1 MPANHDT
8 LIYLLRRSETIY
20 RKLSQKRFEKF
31 QTNDQPTKAGDTFV
45 RHAVV
50 GPANRISRVLPRA
63 LIRERER
70 DRERERER
78 EKKKV
83 ARPFGP
89 RRGKYLQDGWRA
101 GAYCLLLDGQVR
113 VLTVLFGTRWT
124 DHTRAGDLRLRID
137 AAPLDRTGC
146 QPRLQPQV
154 PIKAEHTRLE
164 ITQ

>member
-31 QTNDQPTKAGDTFV
+31 RTNDRPTKAGDTFV

-70 DRERERER
+70 GREGRTREG
-78 EKKKV
+78 EKKKA

-101 GAYCLLLDGQVR
+101 GAYCLLLGGQVR

-137 AAPLDRTGC
+137 AAPLNRAGC
-146 QPRLQPQV
+146 QPRFQSQV
-154 PIKAEHTRLE
+154 PIKAEHTCHE
-164 ITQ
+164 IT

>member
-31 QTNDQPTKAGDTFV
+31 RTNDRPTKAGDTFV

-70 DRERERER
+70 GREGRTREG
-78 EKKKV
+78 EKKKGCE
-83 ARPFGP
+83 ALRP
-89 RRGKYLQDGWRA
+89 A
-101 GAYCLLLDGQVR
+101 
-113 VLTVLFGTRWT
+113 TR
-124 DHTRAGDLRLRID
+124 
-137 AAPLDRTGC
+137 
-146 QPRLQPQV
+146 
-154 PIKAEHTRLE
+154 
-164 ITQ
+164 